1 MSQNLSV
8 NSFKWVENTVQFN
21 EDFRKNYN
29 EENSGGYFLEVDV
42 RYLETLHDLH
52 NDLAF
57 SPRKMKIEKIEK
69 IAANVNEKEEY
80 TFHMKNIKETS
91 NHGLVLQKVH
101 RVIKFNQ
108 KA

>member
-1 MSQNLSV
+1 MVGQCH
-8 NSFKWVENTVQFN
+8 KTC
-21 EDFRKNYN
+21 
-29 EENSGGYFLEVDV
+29 
-42 RYLETLHDLH
+42 

-69 IAANVNEKEEY
+69 LAANVNEKEEY
-80 TFHMKNIKETS
+80 TFHIKNIKHTS

-101 RVIKFNQ
+101 RVIKFNE